1 MRACSRGIAKP
12 GRPGKFGFV
21 SSPVIS
27 VSRERI
33 IEQLKRHYA
42 NDELTEAEFESRL
55 KEAYAARTIPDLE
68 NIVADLTAPV
78 APQADTS
85 ISATLSGQ
93 ERKLAGLV
101 PQEITVRSRM
111 GYVELDLRDA
121 RFAPGVT
128 TIDVRSFMGY
138 VEIHLPVGVRVESHG
153 RALFGY
159 FAQKGLDEES
169 ASIVKITG
177 RAVFGYA
184 EIILP
189 DADMEEV
196 EED

>member
-1 MRACSRGIAKP
+1 MPSN
-12 GRPGKFGFV
+12 
-21 SSPVIS
+21 VIS
-27 VSRERI
+27 VSRDRI

-55 KEAYAARTIPDLE
+55 KEAYAARTVADLE
-68 NIVADLTAPV
+68 NIVSDLPAPV
-78 APQADTS
+78 AARADTK

-93 ERKLAGLV
+93 ERKLAGMV
-101 PQEITVRSRM
+101 PQEISVRSRM

-128 TIDVRSFMGY
+128 TIDVHSFMGY

-159 FAQKGLDEES
+159 FALKGLDEES
-169 ASIVKITG
+169 DSVVRITG
-177 RAVFGYA
+177 RSVFGYT
-184 EIILP
+184 EIFLP
-189 DADMEEV
+189 DAELD
-196 EED
+196 EDDEDL